1 MDRRKFLKT
10 TALTTAALPAAARY
24 GFASASTTL
33 PVPVAEL
40 ASGQVARFG
49 ASLRGRTILPGEA
62 GYESSIGNF
71 LGLVGKRPGLVV
83 LPQGPE
89 DIAATVRFAREHGLA
104 LAIRGGGH
112 TAHSATDGGVLLNL
126 TSLQKLDIDPV
137 AKVLRAEPGLTG
149 GMVDRST
156 MQHGLATVLGG
167 CPSVG
172 IAGLTLGGGLGRL
185 MGQHGALCDNL
196 VSANIVS
203 ADGRLLRAAADENAD
218 LFWALRGAGANFGII
233 TSLEY
238 RLHPIAPVISGVL
251 LYPISEL
258 RQVVRAFGEFMQ
270 TAPATL
276 DASIEIGKGILQ
288 FSETQEPAI
297 TVHVCCCGPLREAE
311 RAVEPMRRF
320 GTPISDTIATVQY
333 VEAQQMA
340 KTTPERMPRP
350 ARRVPYTRR
359 GFVRPLNDDV
369 VDRIVAICEA
379 PPSPFWSFALDH
391 YMHGKVVAVPE
402 TDTSFSLRQ
411 AGFSYRALAWDETPQ
426 KIVPWANAA
435 KASLVPYSGGRAYL
449 NYLTEDEGEPGVR
462 AAFGGNY
469 TRLAVLK
476 AQWDPTNF
484 FNMNHNIKPAT

>member
-10 TALTTAALPAAARY
+10 TALTAAALPAAARY
-24 GFASASTTL
+24 GLASASSQ
-33 PVPVAEL
+33 PVPVAAI

-49 ASLRGRTILPGEA
+49 ASLRGRTILPGQA

-126 TSLQKLDIDPV
+126 TRLQKLDIDPV

-149 GMVDRST
+149 GMVDGAT
-156 MQHGLATVLGG
+156 VQHGLATVLGG

-196 VSANIVS
+196 VSANVVTP
-203 ADGRLLRAAADENAD
+203 DGRLLRAAANENAD
-218 LFWALRGAGANFGII
+218 LFWALRGAGANFGIV

-238 RLHPIAPVISGVL
+238 RLHPIGPVVSGVL
-251 LYPISEL
+251 LYPMSQL

-270 TAPATL
+270 AAPDTL

-297 TVHVCCCGPLREAE
+297 TVHVCCGGPLQEAQK
-311 RAVEPMRRF
+311 AVEPMRRF
-320 GTPISDTIATVQY
+320 GTPISDTIAVVPY
-333 VEAQQMA
+333 LEAQQMA

-350 ARRVPYTRR
+350 TRRVPYTRR
-359 GFVRPLNDDV
+359 GFVRPPNSDV
-369 VDRIVAICEA
+369 VDRIVAICET

-391 YMHGKVVAVPE
+391 FMHGRVVGVPE
-402 TDTSFSLRQ
+402 TQTAFSLRQ
-411 AGFSYRALAWDETPQ
+411 PGFSYRLLAWDETPQ
-426 KIVPWANAA
+426 NIVPWANAA
-435 KASLVPYSGGRAYL
+435 KASLLPYSGGRAYL

-469 TRLAVLK
+469 ARLAALK

-484 FNMNHNIKPAT
+484 FNMNHNIKPAA